1 MVTNKR
7 VEDRVQAL
15 REQIRAVRA
24 SIVEMLV
31 RIDHINLQE
40 LPQIR
45 VDYAVKIGCW
55 EQELLEAELAGRRAR
70 RRLALAQ
77 AAANR
82 GQQIDLS
89 PIDAQLDA
97 ELADWQAKVEAAR
110 LSYEFALQRRLE
122 RQPLSRADAR
132 EVKSLYRKLV
142 KRLHPDVC
150 RAGEH
155 EVALFMMAQSA
166 YAKGDVEALR
176 SLEVATR
183 HMDPL
188 ADDLETVVDEA
199 ELEHE
204 LELARIEEGVVRQR
218 LEQLEECEEMRL
230 GRLLASSEWLAQR
243 TGQLREAI
251 DEWRRVQRDCELRL
265 SELMEA

>member
-1 MVTNKR
+1 MAANR
-7 VEDRVQAL
+7 QVEEGIQAL
-15 REQIRAVRA
+15 REQIRSVREA
-24 SIVEMLV
+24 IVEMLA
-31 RIDHINLQE
+31 RIDHITLQE

-110 LSYEFALQRRLE
+110 LSYEAALKARLE
-122 RQPLSRADAR
+122 GRPLSRADAR
-132 EVKSLYRKLV
+132 EVKSLYRTLV

-150 RAGEH
+150 HGGER
-155 EVALFMMAQSA
+155 EAAMFKMAQAA
-166 YAKGDVEALR
+166 YAKGDIDALR

-183 HMDPL
+183 HMDP
-188 ADDLETVVDEA
+188 ASDDLDESCDA
-199 ELEHE
+199 SELEHE
-204 LELARIEEGVVRQR
+204 LELARIEEGVVRER

-230 GRLLASSEWLAQR
+230 GDLLNSTEWLTRR
-243 TGQLREAI
+243 TTQLREAI
-251 DEWRRVQRDCELRL
+251 DEWRRVKSDCERRL

>member
-1 MVTNKR
+1 MAANR
-7 VEDRVQAL
+7 QVEEGIQAL
-15 REQIRAVRA
+15 REQIRAVREA
-24 SIVEMLV
+24 IVEMLA
-31 RIDHINLQE
+31 RIDHITLQE

-110 LSYEFALQRRLE
+110 LSYEAALKARLE
-122 RQPLSRADAR
+122 GRPLSRADAR
-132 EVKSLYRKLV
+132 EVKSLYRTLV

-150 RAGEH
+150 RGGER
-155 EVALFMMAQSA
+155 EAALFKMAQAA
-166 YAKGDVEALR
+166 YAKGDIDALR

-183 HMDPL
+183 HMDP
-188 ADDLETVVDEA
+188 ASDDLDESCDA
-199 ELEHE
+199 SELEHE
-204 LELARIEEGVVRQR
+204 LELVRIEEGVVRER
-218 LEQLEECEEMRL
+218 LEQLEGCEEMRL
-230 GRLLASSEWLAQR
+230 GHLLNSTEWLTRR
-243 TGQLREAI
+243 TTQLREAI
-251 DEWRRVQRDCELRL
+251 DEWRRVKSDCERRL
-265 SELMEA
+265 SELLEA